1 MNKKD
6 KDRESKK
13 CHSWSVI
20 TLLICLYLFTGD
32 GKRSGHR
39 RGKKGG
45 DKQEYLWGMWMK
57 KPWKKEKREKLLAED
72 SVINN

>member
-1 MNKKD
+1 M
-6 KDRESKK
+6 S
-13 CHSWSVI
+13 
-20 TLLICLYLFTGD
+20 LLISDYSPNLPLSIYR
-32 GKRSGHR
+32 KRSGHR